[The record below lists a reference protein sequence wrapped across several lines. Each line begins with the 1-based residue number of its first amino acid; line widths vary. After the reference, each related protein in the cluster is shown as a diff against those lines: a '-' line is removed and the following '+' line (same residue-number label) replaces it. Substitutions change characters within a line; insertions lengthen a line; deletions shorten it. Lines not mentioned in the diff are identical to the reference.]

1 MAERSPPLASDIDNL
16 VVLHAANPSDHHDTG
31 PVITLKFHTLKIS
44 VPIIRRI
51 VAMRL
56 YILFQIYVDF
66 IIKQG
71 KSKIIIIR
79 RRTEYT
85 QNRDASDKMSAA
97 SRFDCVWP
105 VCSFRTGFRQA
116 GNFCRVFRV
125 SPFRDRGIPAR

>member
-66 IIKQG
+66 IIK
-71 KSKIIIIR
+71 
-79 RRTEYT
+79 T
-85 QNRDASDKMSAA
+85 
-97 SRFDCVWP
+97 
-105 VCSFRTGFRQA
+105 RQK
-116 GNFCRVFRV
+116 
-125 SPFRDRGIPAR
+125 